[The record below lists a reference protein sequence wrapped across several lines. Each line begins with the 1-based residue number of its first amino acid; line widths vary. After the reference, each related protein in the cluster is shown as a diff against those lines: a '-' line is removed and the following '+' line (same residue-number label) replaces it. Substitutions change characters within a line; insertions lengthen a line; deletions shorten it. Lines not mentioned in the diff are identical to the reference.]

1 MTCRKFFLLT
11 FVFCAALAC
20 ALTSCAR
27 EGKENAAAPP
37 SAGAGVLALEDGVY
51 SVDFESDGA
60 MFHVNE
66 VYGGKGTLTVS
77 GGRGSVRLVM
87 PSKNICALYL
97 GKAADAKAEGA
108 AVIEPTVETVEYPDG
123 LAEEVYAF
131 ELPVPALDEEFDLAL
146 IGKKGRW
153 YDHRARLANPA
164 RVPAPTLEP
173 GEYRIPV
180 ALEGGSGRAKI
191 TTPAKVVY
199 DGERYLVTVEWS
211 SPNFD
216 YARVGGEKYAPLPDR
231 KNSTFELPFASL
243 DAPVDAV
250 FDSVAM
256 SAPHEIEYTLIFDL
270 SRLEPA
276 DGETQTHE

>member
-1 MTCRKFFLLT
+1 MT
-11 FVFCAALAC
+11 
-20 ALTSCAR
+20 AR
-27 EGKENAAAPP
+27 P
-37 SAGAGVLALEDGVY
+37 SVGAGALALEDGVY
-51 SVDFESDGA
+51 AVDFESDGA

-77 GGRGSVRLVM
+77 GGRGTVRLVM

-108 AVIEPTVETVEYPDG
+108 AIIEPTVETVEYPDG

-131 ELPVPALDEEFDLAL
+131 ELPVPALGDEFDLAL

-153 YDHRARLANPA
+153 YDHRARLANPVP
-164 RVPAPTLEP
+164 VPAPILEP

-180 ALEGGSGRAKI
+180 ALEGGTGRAKI

-231 KNSTFELPFASL
+231 NNSTFELPFASL
-243 DAPVDAV
+243 DAPVAAV

-256 SAPHEIEYTLIFDL
+256 SAPHEIEYTLVFDI
-270 SRLEPA
+270 SKSERA
-276 DGETQTHE
+276 DGESRAHE

>member
-1 MTCRKFFLLT
+1 MTCRKPFLLT
-11 FVFCAALAC
+11 FVLSAAFVC

-27 EGKENAAAPP
+27 EGKESMTAPP
-37 SAGAGVLALEDGVY
+37 SVGAGALALEDGVY

-87 PSKNICALYL
+87 PSKNICALFL
-97 GKAADAKAEGA
+97 GKASDAKAEGA

-131 ELPVPALDEEFDLAL
+131 ELPVPALGDEFDLAL

-153 YDHRARLANPA
+153 YDHRARLANPVP
-164 RVPAPTLEP
+164 VPAPILEP

-180 ALEGGSGRAKI
+180 ALEGGTGRAKI

-231 KNSTFELPFASL
+231 NNSTFELPFASL
-243 DAPVDAV
+243 DAPVAAV

-256 SAPHEIEYTLIFDL
+256 SAPHEIEYTLVFDI
-270 SRLEPA
+270 SKSERA
-276 DGETQTHE
+276 DGESRAHE

>member
-1 MTCRKFFLLT
+1 MTCRKFSLLP
-11 FVFCAALAC
+11 FVLCAALAC

-27 EGKENAAAPP
+27 EGKESMTAPP
-37 SAGAGVLALEDGVY
+37 SVGAGALALEDGVY
-51 SVDFESDGA
+51 AVDFESDGA

-87 PSKNICALYL
+87 PSKNICALFL
-97 GKAADAKAEGA
+97 GKASDAKAEGA

-131 ELPVPALDEEFDLAL
+131 ELPVPALGDEFDLAL

-153 YDHRARLANPA
+153 YDHRARLANPVP
-164 RVPAPTLEP
+164 VPAPTLEP

-180 ALEGGSGRAKI
+180 ALEGGTGRAKI

-231 KNSTFELPFASL
+231 NNSTFELPFASL
-243 DAPVDAV
+243 DAPVAAV

-256 SAPHEIEYTLIFDL
+256 SAPHEIEYTLVFDI
-270 SRLEPA
+270 SKSERA
-276 DGETQTHE
+276 DGESRAHE